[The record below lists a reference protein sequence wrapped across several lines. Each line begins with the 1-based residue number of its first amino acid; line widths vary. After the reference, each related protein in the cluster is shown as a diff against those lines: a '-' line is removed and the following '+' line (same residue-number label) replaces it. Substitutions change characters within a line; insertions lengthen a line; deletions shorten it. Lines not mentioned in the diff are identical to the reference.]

1 MPAGSFIVDGK
12 AYEALKAAVVPLGLK
27 AVALV
32 ELSAMLIK
40 PIFVDEKNVLD
51 LIFEGAPLAQR
62 KRAGCRE
69 LTIGDQSTEQ
79 CIRRR
84 NMGEFPCICFRLPL
98 KILNDEESAVSHGWE
113 EAQEGALL
121 VEMGV

>member
-1 MPAGSFIVDGK
+1 M
-12 AYEALKAAVVPLGLK
+12 
-27 AVALV
+27 ALV